1 MNKILRLLQKQQ
13 LFKVQTS
20 IAVTTTTTSKAQTKI
35 TLQQPTKNPLFQ
47 HQRQQKKTS
56 LYFLPRL

>member
-13 LFKVQTS
+13 LFKAPTS

-35 TLQQPTKNPLFQ
+35 TLQQPIKNPLFQ
-47 HQRQQKKTS
+47 HQRQQKQQV
-56 LYFLPRL
+56 YIF